1 MCTVVLILTYIT
13 CLCLLFGLGK
23 QVTRYL
29 RQPWPLLQ
37 TLLAVSWVGWRA
49 RGGCCPQILSETITC
64 RKVPV
69 GEICRIPC
77 SFQLLWLRMYDPPP
91 LLYTMLCRARCL
103 GSRTSPPH
111 CLYTMQVPETIREP
125 LYSAL
130 ATYR

>member
-13 CLCLLFGLGK
+13 CLCLLFGLCK

-77 SFQLLWLRMYDPPP
+77 SFQLLWLRMCDPPTPAIHYVMQGP
-91 LLYTMLCRARCL
+91 LPWLQNQ
-103 GSRTSPPH
+103 PPTV
-111 CLYTMQVPETIREP
+111 CTMQVPEPIREP